1 MINRAELK
9 QQAKS
14 LIKGKIGA
22 LFVVMLVFY
31 VITFAILLIP
41 SIMSASESGIV
52 ATLGVLLSIV
62 ASFASVP
69 LSVGLLLVYLDVAKG
84 EGVEVRRL
92 FDGFSYFVKAIVLSI
107 LIGVFTFLWSLL
119 FIIPGIIKSFS
130 YSMAFYI
137 LAENP
142 DMSPMEALNESKR
155 MMDGHKWEYFVLSL
169 SFILWILLSYV
180 TCGIALIYVI
190 PYMETTITLFY
201 LNLKGDNT
209 IDTTATTME
218 L

>member
-1 MINRAELK
+1 MINRQELK
-9 QQAKS
+9 QQAKG
-14 LIKGKIGA
+14 LIKGKIGV

-31 VITFAILLIP
+31 VVTFAILLIP
-41 SIMSASESGIV
+41 SILSASESGIV
-52 ATLGVLLSIV
+52 ATLGALLSIV
-62 ASFASVP
+62 ASFASAP

-84 EGVEVRRL
+84 ESVEVRRL
-92 FDGFSYFVKAIVLSI
+92 FDGFSYFVKAVVLTI
-107 LIGVFTFLWSLL
+107 LVGVFTFLWSLL

-142 DMSPMEALNESKR
+142 DMSPLEALNESKR

-169 SFILWILLSYV
+169 SFILWFLLCYV
-180 TCGIALIYVI
+180 TCGIALIYVM
-190 PYMETTITLFY
+190 PYMYTTITLFY
-201 LNLKGDNT
+201 LRLKGDNT